1 MAVSFGE
8 FINNFYSAL
17 TKDLSFY
24 QYMPLIALVTA
35 VLVPVTVFMLSL
47 LSLIM
52 FNYEF
57 NFFHLISFRKN
68 TTVNDNKSEAI
79 IKKLKEEKTEFLRI
93 LNEITKQNDRSAHDL
108 ELFIEEMQSK
118 ETSQLNTNS
127 IQPQQQQQQQELIQ
141 SIQEA
146 LEDTKKMEHEQ
157 ILKYSRYLEETEN
170 DENIN
175 RMIKENFRSLLK
187 KLSFKEILLNKKI
200 DDLKERNS
208 KLSTIL
214 NQYSIELKPDMER
227 STAIIECLPNND
239 LITQQQMASR
249 NEQENIPSSKVVSIG
264 LSKTIVRSPSSNVER
279 LFADCG
285 NRVVK
290 LTESMKSSEDDDE
303 EEDIYVILDEH

>member
-24 QYMPLIALVTA
+24 QYIPLITLVTA
-35 VLVPVTVFMLSL
+35 VLVPVTVFILSL

-68 TTVNDNKSEAI
+68 TSANDSKNEII

-108 ELFIEEMQSK
+108 ELFIEDMQSK
-118 ETSQLNTNS
+118 ETSQLNANAN
-127 IQPQQQQQQQELIQ
+127 QPQQEQQELIK

-146 LEDTKKMEHEQ
+146 LEDTKRIEHEQ
-157 ILKYSRYLEETEN
+157 ILKYSKYLEETEN

-175 RMIKENFRSLLK
+175 QMIKENFRSLLK
-187 KLSFKEILLNKKI
+187 KLSFKEIVLNKKI
-200 DDLKERNS
+200 DELKERNS

-214 NQYSIELKPDMER
+214 NQYSIELKSDMEG
-227 STAIIECLPNND
+227 STALIECLPNND
-239 LITQQQMASR
+239 LVTEQQMASR
-249 NEQENIPSSKVVSIG
+249 NDQENKQSSKVVSIG

-290 LTESMKSSEDDDE
+290 LTESMKSSEEDDDE
-303 EEDIYVILDEH
+303 EEDIYVILDEN